1 MPPLRAP
8 TSTLPR
14 NVTGIVLLVLLA
26 AGLTFVAV
34 NGGQQHNSAS
44 RPSGAPS
51 PSSAAAPAST
61 FAIPG
66 CYTPSFPP
74 FARPI
79 RLKIVGCA
87 STAVALQD
95 MSWSSWGPQGADGTG
110 VANFKICDPNC
121 ARGYEVTRPVV
132 VHAWNPQPPRPDS
145 GCTAGVQIFADI
157 ILAFPQGPPP
167 DTGQSMNA
175 QYNGMPAVHYVN
187 YSVGNAP
194 DRRFI
199 GNTFC
204 N

>member
-1 MPPLRAP
+1 M
-8 TSTLPR
+8 STGPR

-26 AGLTFVAV
+26 AGLTFVGV
-34 NGGQQHNSAS
+34 HGGRQHGSTS
-44 RPSGAPS
+44 QPSGAQ
-51 PSSAAAPAST
+51 PSSSATPPSV

-79 RLKIVGCA
+79 RLKVVGCA

-121 ARGYEVTRPVV
+121 ARGYELTKPVV

-145 GCTAGVQIFADI
+145 GCSAGLQIFGDM

-167 DTGQSMNA
+167 DSGQPLNA

-187 YSVGNAP
+187 YSVTNAP

-199 GNTFC
+199 GYTFC